1 MHHASASSPF
11 LLVLALVSSGVNM
24 RAVAQEVHSEQT
36 DSIRPGRA
44 WAVAGGTAVFA
55 TGSLIALDQTWYV
68 GYERTAFHGFDDGNE
83 WFQVDKLGHANSTYQ
98 LGRAGNA
105 AFRWAGFNKRT
116 STWLGGSVGLLY
128 LTGVEYLDGHSSAW
142 GFSGWDM
149 LANGAGTGLFIGQQL
164 GWNEQRILLKWSAQP
179 TDFAAQR
186 PDVLGSTIP
195 ERLLKDYNGSTVW
208 LSGNPN
214 SFGWKGMPTWLNFA
228 VGLGADGMLHADGD
242 PGAYRQWYLAPDIAF
257 SRIPTKSKFL
267 RTAFFL
273 LDALKMPAPTL
284 ELHGNGGLRGHW
296 LYF

>member
-98 LGRAGNA
+98 LGRAGHA

-116 STWLGGSVGLLY
+116 STWLGGSIGLLY
-128 LTGVEYLDGHSSAW
+128 LTGIEYLDGHSSAW

-149 LANGAGTGLFIGQQL
+149 AANGAGSLA
-164 GWNEQRILLKWSAQP
+164 SCCH
-179 TDFAAQR
+179 
-186 PDVLGSTIP
+186 
-195 ERLLKDYNGSTVW
+195 
-208 LSGNPN
+208 
-214 SFGWKGMPTWLNFA
+214 GM
-228 VGLGADGMLHADGD
+228 
-242 PGAYRQWYLAPDIAF
+242 
-257 SRIPTKSKFL
+257 
-267 RTAFFL
+267 
-273 LDALKMPAPTL
+273 APTTSIASAT
-284 ELHGNGGLRGHW
+284 
-296 LYF
+296 